1 MGGQLGTAGQGF
13 SYGKGSSGGE
23 AMGSGSAGQYGSDQQ
38 HHQGPGSGSG
48 GIGGP
53 GAQTGRGG
61 AAGTAGVGD
70 TGTGKYPLPRV
81 MCLVPRA
88 VIFLGMRPRLGV
100 GSRGGLRHLSGLS
113 GSRRIKRCV
122 NFIQKPYFS
131 VTFLAFQFKSQ
142 I

>member
-48 GIGGP
+48 GAGGP
-53 GAQTGRGG
+53 GAQNGRGG

-70 TGTGKYPLPRV
+70 TGTGKYPPPRV

-88 VIFLGMRPRLGV
+88 AIPLGMRPRLGV
-100 GSRGGLRHLSGLS
+100 RSRGGLRYLNGLS

-122 NFIQKPYFS
+122 NLIQKPISQSPFGLFS
-131 VTFLAFQFKSQ
+131 
-142 I
+142 